1 MQGVL
6 KCLGV
11 SIHDVYIDPY
21 LFYILLLVAFEKF
34 LIAILIMS
42 AMQLRAAYR

>member
-6 KCLGV
+6 KCLGI

-34 LIAILIMS
+34 LIA
-42 AMQLRAAYR
+42 MQLRAAYR